1 MTNDELTAEERA
13 QYEEQWQQLDEK
25 VIQAQILTEL
35 QQIRMLLQSQQEPQN
50 DSVRYRCTKCGAT
63 VATDEREAHA
73 RREHKAPAD
82 MADALFEVVDG

>member
-1 MTNDELTAEERA
+1 MTDP
-13 QYEEQWQQLDEK
+13 QQDYEDKWEQLDEK

-35 QQIRMLLQSQQEPQN
+35 QQIRMLLQSQQEPQS

-63 VATDEREAHA
+63 VANDEREAHA

-82 MADALFEVVDG
+82 KVESLFTEA

>member
-1 MTNDELTAEERA
+1 MTDPQQDYEDEWE
-13 QYEEQWQQLDEK
+13 QLDEK

-73 RREHKAPAD
+73 RREHKAPSD

>member
-1 MTNDELTAEERA
+1 MTDPQQDYEDEW
-13 QYEEQWQQLDEK
+13 EQLGEK

-35 QQIRMLLQSQQEPQN
+35 QQIRMLLQSQQEPQS

>member
-1 MTNDELTAEERA
+1 MTDPQQDYEDEWE
-13 QYEEQWQQLDEK
+13 QLDEK

-82 MADALFEVVDG
+82 MADALFEVLDG